1 MINEKAESINKNFN
15 QIKHMKEKFND
26 KLIISEKNNLI
37 QQRNDFN
44 LSLRKKKLDNDIM
57 KYRNK
62 KKNMQNI
69 QNNNQENYIEYE
81 KYIPQNIILEFHS
94 LQKGNKISIILK
106 YLNISNENDKN
117 YDIRKYCLIHLSN
130 YLNESNKIDL
140 NECNDIL
147 KTCFQ
152 LFFDDN
158 LEKNKILKIQ
168 IQYELLLIFIELA
181 KDIPQK
187 NPSILF
193 YDEIFLKHLSNIL
206 NSKEY
211 NYDFKNNIFKL
222 ISHLIYEKPCFKRL
236 NKYFIISEE
245 ICKFLPQ
252 VQNDEYYNSIFYI
265 MHDLIIHTNSDDEMN
280 DDNYI
285 IYFKDIFIQLI
296 IMLDIQY
303 KKYKTLYNNKVPN
316 IQLSIYY
323 RNIKYLLRFFRVCL
337 YKRNIKFYFWTLI
350 QNKQFCEYLIEILK
364 DFSQEFF
371 KYFQSDKNINVFKL
385 NNNISIEIQPKIDK
399 YILYNEKIFRIITYN
414 FAFLFA
420 VTIPDENKD
429 NMLILKNFYD
439 NIREMKLI
447 SLYILIIEKS
457 LQYHHLDYSSLKIIC
472 ILINNY
478 SIENLTNIKE
488 IIKQPSILKLIID
501 YFKFTPQIDFRR
513 EFLKTINNIILIND
527 KEVLEYIISSL
538 GIIKLISELII
549 NDYKNSELMLLS
561 LEIINTLI
569 DIYNEQRMYKA
580 KNEIIDILET
590 TGAIYI
596 IKDHLTLS
604 NNDDISEIATII
616 VCYLSDLAIDNQ
628 TDIFKNF
635 NGENESDSEN
645 TSI

>member
-1 MINEKAESINKNFN
+1 MINGYEQSSNNNFN
-15 QIKHMKEKFND
+15 QIKSIKEKFSN
-26 KLIISEKNNLI
+26 KLITTEKSNLI
-37 QQRNDFN
+37 QQINNFN
-44 LSLRKKKLDNDIM
+44 LSLRKQKLDNDIM
-57 KYRNK
+57 KFRNK
-62 KKNMQNI
+62 KKNMQN
-69 QNNNQENYIEYE
+69 NNQDILVEHE
-81 KYIPQNIILEFHS
+81 KYIPQNVILEFQYS
-94 LQKGNKISIILK
+94 FQKENKISILLK
-106 YLNISNENDKN
+106 YLNINNENDIN
-117 YDIRKYCLIHLSN
+117 YDIRKYCLLHLSK
-130 YLNESNKIDL
+130 YLKETNKIDL

-147 KTCFQ
+147 KTCIQ
-152 LFFDDN
+152 LFFDEN
-158 LEKNKILKIQ
+158 LENNKNLKFKIQ
-168 IQYELLLIFIELA
+168 YDLLLIFIELA
-181 KDIPQK
+181 QDIPQK

-193 YDEIFLKHLSNIL
+193 YDEIFVKYLSNIL
-206 NSKEY
+206 NSKDY
-211 NYDFKNNIFKL
+211 NNDFKNNIFKL
-222 ISHLIYEKPCFKRL
+222 ISNLIYEKPCFKIL
-236 NKYFIISEE
+236 NRNFNISEE
-245 ICKFLPQ
+245 ICKFLPII
-252 VQNDEYYNSIFYI
+252 QNDEHYNSVFYI
-265 MHDLIIHTNSDDEMN
+265 MHVLIIHTNSDDEMN

-285 IYFKDIFIQLI
+285 IYFKEIFIQLI

-303 KKYKTLYNNKVPN
+303 KKYKKLYIDKVPN

-337 YKRNIKFYFWTLI
+337 YKRNIKFYSWTLI
-350 QNKQFCEYLIEILK
+350 QNKQFCEYLIDILK
-364 DFSQEFF
+364 DFSEEFF
-371 KYFQSDKNINVFKL
+371 NNFQSDKNTNVFKL
-385 NNNISIEIQPKIDK
+385 NNNISIEVQPKIGK

-420 VTIPDENKD
+420 VTEPDENKD
-429 NMLILKNFYD
+429 KMLIIKTFYD
-439 NIREMKLI
+439 NIMEMKLI
-447 SLYILIIEKS
+447 SLYTLIIEKS
-457 LQYHHLDYSSLKIIC
+457 LKYRHLDYSSLKLIC

-478 SIENLTNIKE
+478 SIENLTNTKE
-488 IIKQPSILKLIID
+488 IIKQSSILKLIID

>member
-1 MINEKAESINKNFN
+1 M
-15 QIKHMKEKFND
+15 
-26 KLIISEKNNLI
+26 
-37 QQRNDFN
+37 
-44 LSLRKKKLDNDIM
+44 
-57 KYRNK
+57 
-62 KKNMQNI
+62 
-69 QNNNQENYIEYE
+69 
-81 KYIPQNIILEFHS
+81 
-94 LQKGNKISIILK
+94 
-106 YLNISNENDKN
+106 
-117 YDIRKYCLIHLSN
+117 
-130 YLNESNKIDL
+130 
-140 NECNDIL
+140 
-147 KTCFQ
+147 
-152 LFFDDN
+152 
-158 LEKNKILKIQ
+158 
-168 IQYELLLIFIELA
+168 
-181 KDIPQK
+181 
-187 NPSILF
+187 
-193 YDEIFLKHLSNIL
+193 SNIL

-211 NYDFKNNIFKL
+211 NNDFKNNIFKL
-222 ISHLIYEKPCFKRL
+222 ISHLIYEKPCFKIL
-236 NKYFIISEE
+236 NRNFDISEE
-245 ICKFLPQ
+245 IGKFLPTI
-252 VQNDEYYNSIFYI
+252 QNDEHYNSIFYI
-265 MHDLIIHTNSDDEMN
+265 MHVLIIHTNSDEEMY

-303 KKYKTLYNNKVPN
+303 KKYKKLYNDKVPN

-323 RNIKYLLRFFRVCL
+323 RNIKYLLRFFRACL
-337 YKRNIKFYFWTLI
+337 YKKNIKFYSWTLI
-350 QNKQFCEYLIEILK
+350 QNKQFYEYLIEILK

-371 KYFQSDKNINVFKL
+371 KYFQCDKNINVFKL

-414 FAFLFA
+414 FAFLFS
-420 VTIPDENKD
+420 VTVSDENDDKL
-429 NMLILKNFYD
+429 LILKKFYD
-439 NIREMKLI
+439 NINEMKLI
-447 SLYILIIEKS
+447 SLYTLIIEKS
-457 LQYHHLDYSSLKIIC
+457 LQYHHLDYSSLKLIC

-478 SIENLTNIKE
+478 SIENLTNTKE

>member
-1 MINEKAESINKNFN
+1 MF
-15 QIKHMKEKFND
+15 
-26 KLIISEKNNLI
+26 
-37 QQRNDFN
+37 
-44 LSLRKKKLDNDIM
+44 
-57 KYRNK
+57 
-62 KKNMQNI
+62 
-69 QNNNQENYIEYE
+69 
-81 KYIPQNIILEFHS
+81 
-94 LQKGNKISIILK
+94 
-106 YLNISNENDKN
+106 
-117 YDIRKYCLIHLSN
+117 
-130 YLNESNKIDL
+130 
-140 NECNDIL
+140 
-147 KTCFQ
+147 
-152 LFFDDN
+152 
-158 LEKNKILKIQ
+158 
-168 IQYELLLIFIELA
+168 
-181 KDIPQK
+181 
-187 NPSILF
+187 
-193 YDEIFLKHLSNIL
+193 
-206 NSKEY
+206 
-211 NYDFKNNIFKL
+211 
-222 ISHLIYEKPCFKRL
+222 
-236 NKYFIISEE
+236 KYFIISEE

-252 VQNDEYYNSIFYI
+252 IQNDEYYNSIFYI

-323 RNIKYLLRFFRVCL
+323 RNIKYLLRFFRACL
-337 YKRNIKFYFWTLI
+337 YKKNIKFYSWTLI
-350 QNKQFCEYLIEILK
+350 QNKQFYEYLIEILK

-385 NNNISIEIQPKIDK
+385 NNNISIEVQPKIGK

-414 FAFLFA
+414 FAFLFS
-420 VTIPDENKD
+420 VTVSDENDDKL
-429 NMLILKNFYD
+429 LILKKFYD
-439 NIREMKLI
+439 NINEMKLI
-447 SLYILIIEKS
+447 SLYTLIIEKS